1 MNINPTLFTYAFAQF
16 RNRSMMVY
24 EFTLKNGEV
33 HRFEVDVH
41 RDTAQ
46 HREDRADWTR
56 LGYHQCANC
65 PLSKDEHKYCPV
77 AVDIEQVAERFKNI
91 LSFER
96 ADVRV
101 LSDARDYLRNCD
113 VQTGL
118 KSLLGL
124 IMASS
129 QCPTLSQFKPMAIYH
144 LPFATVEETVYRVS
158 GAYLLK
164 QYFLNKEGN
173 EPDMKLL
180 GLENFYRELQQVNK
194 DFMRRI
200 RAASQSDA
208 NLNAIN
214 ILLSLSAV
222 VALTLD
228 ERLEDIKP
236 LFFEGLNEAE
246 VKK

>member
-1 MNINPTLFTYAFAQF
+1 MI
-16 RNRSMMVY
+16 VY

-33 HRFEVDVH
+33 YRFEVDVA
-41 RDTAQ
+41 RGSNNPPPRKDGAQ
-46 HREDRADWTR
+46 WKQ
-56 LGYHQCANC
+56 LGYHQCTNC

-77 AVDIEQVAERFKNI
+77 AMDIEEVAERFKNI
-91 LSFER
+91 LSFEK

-101 LSDARDYLRNCD
+101 LTKEREYFKKCD

-129 QCPTLSQFKPMAIYH
+129 RCPTLSQFKPMAIYH
-144 LPFATVEETVYRVS
+144 LPFATVEETIYRTS
-158 GAYLLK
+158 GTYLIK
-164 QYFLNKEGN
+164 QYFLNKSGIQ
-173 EPDMKLL
+173 PDMQLQ
-180 GLENFYRELQQVNK
+180 GLEKFYRDLQQVNK
-194 DFMRRI
+194 DFMHRI

-214 ILLSLSAV
+214 ILLSLSAM
-222 VALTLD
+222 VALTLE

-236 LFFEGLNEAE
+236 LFFEGLSNAPVE
-246 VKK
+246 V

>member
-1 MNINPTLFTYAFAQF
+1 MV
-16 RNRSMMVY
+16 VY
-24 EFTLKNGEV
+24 EFTLKNGGI
-33 HRFEVDVH
+33 HRFEVNVH
-41 RDTAQ
+41 RDSANP
-46 HREDRADWTR
+46 REDRADWTL

-65 PLSKDEHKYCPV
+65 PLSKKEHKYCPV
-77 AVDIEQVAERFKNI
+77 AVDIEEVAERFKDI

-96 ADVRV
+96 AEVRV
-101 LSDARDYLRNCD
+101 LTDARDYLKTCD

-129 QCPTLSQFKPMAIYH
+129 RCPTLSEFKPMAIYH
-144 LPFATVEETVYRVS
+144 LPFATVEETIYRVT

-173 EPDMKLL
+173 QPDMELL
-180 GLENFYRELQQVNK
+180 GLEKFYRELQQVNK

-200 RAASQSDA
+200 RAASRSDA

-228 ERLEDIKP
+228 DRLEEIKP
-236 LFFEGLNEAE
+236 LFFEGSSYAGA
-246 VKK
+246 KK